1 MKIDFSN
8 LTYENCALYLKMEKY
23 LSEKR
28 LRKSDYN
35 RVCEDIFLMIS
46 DAQARGET
54 MESLFP
60 NGMQEF
66 CDEVAANCRKETW
79 YVTLLNTL
87 FWAFAVL
94 CAVTLVEALF
104 IKIWANDGEW
114 VSGINLRIELDGL
127 LEGIL
132 AAIMGMVISI
142 LSSKFTFKKFIFDKK
157 PGYYFYVL
165 LTVAVTIGIAAV
177 LELTI
182 KNELVTFNWVALVT
196 SSGGVA
202 IILWLTKFLVERFA
216 LNSK

>member
-1 MKIDFSN
+1 MKIDFSA
-8 LTYENCALYLKMEKY
+8 LTYENCALYLKMTKY
-23 LSEKR
+23 LSEKH

-54 MESLFP
+54 TDSLFP

-66 CDEVAANCRKETW
+66 CDEVAASCPKEAW
-79 YVTLLNTL
+79 FVALLDML

-94 CAVTLVEALF
+94 CAVIIVEVLF
-104 IKIWANDGEW
+104 IKAWADDGEW
-114 VSGINLRIELDGL
+114 VAGMILRIELSGL

-142 LSSKFTFKKFIFDKK
+142 LSSKFAFKKFIFNKK

-165 LTVAVTIGIAAV
+165 LTVAVTIVIAVV
-177 LELTI
+177 LGSTV
-182 KNELVTFNWVALVT
+182 KNEQITFNWVAVAA
-196 SSGGVA
+196 SSGGAA
-202 IILWLTKFLVERFA
+202 ILLRAAKFLTER
-216 LNSK
+216 LSTKSK